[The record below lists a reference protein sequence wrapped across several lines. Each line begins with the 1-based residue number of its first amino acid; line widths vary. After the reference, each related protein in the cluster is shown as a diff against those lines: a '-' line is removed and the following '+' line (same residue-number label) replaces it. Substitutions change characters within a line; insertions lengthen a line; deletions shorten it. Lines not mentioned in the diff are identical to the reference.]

1 MPFLF
6 ILSAFGWKLSAGMK
20 TKDVKIPDDAYFFRR
35 ISLSL
40 QAELIYQPMY
50 DQQINEGIFYLMFYA
65 SVMMFNLIASCYLL
79 FRRANAIV
87 PDVTPPQR
95 LRRCTAAFFITMS
108 LSHLWYLPSMFLTS
122 SEDIELS
129 YYIAT
134 MLDFMLV
141 YSLAI
146 AIMLAMLQ
154 DRRRPLW
161 PAAVMVAPLVIGVAV
176 YLISRSDVLLSS
188 LYVYLLLLG
197 IGLLIYMV
205 RAMRQYGLWLRDN
218 YADLEN
224 KEVWQCFVILVFFL
238 LAFGLYTFEPE
249 YPIIKYITQVNNLI
263 VVSYLL
269 WRAETLSDLSQFD
282 SKSVSTSVPSE
293 TIDDDLSSAV
303 QDKIGQLLQKHCVST
318 QLYLQHD
325 LNSQQ
330 LAQAIGTNRFY
341 LSQYFSS
348 RGLHYNDYINELRI
362 QHFISLYHKAI
373 DDNRDFTVQ
382 QLAQECGYHSYST
395 FSRAFKQQTGKN
407 VTTWM
412 GDTDE

>member
-1 MPFLF
+1 
-6 ILSAFGWKLSAGMK
+6 
-20 TKDVKIPDDAYFFRR
+20 
-35 ISLSL
+35 
-40 QAELIYQPMY
+40 
-50 DQQINEGIFYLMFYA
+50 MFYA
-65 SVMMFNLIASCYLL
+65 SVMMFNLIAGCYLL
-79 FRRANAIV
+79 FRRANAIA
-87 PDVTPPQR
+87 PDVTPPLR

-108 LSHLWYLPSMFLTS
+108 LSHLWYLPNMFLTS

-129 YYIAT
+129 YYIGA

-141 YSLAI
+141 YSLPI

-161 PAAVMVAPLVIGVAV
+161 PAAVMVAPLVVGVAV

-269 WRAETLSDLSQFD
+269 WRVETLSDLSQEEG
-282 SKSVSTSVPSE
+282 KSASTNTPDE
-293 TIDDDLSSAV
+293 TISDDLSSTV
-303 QDKIGQLLQKHCVST
+303 QDKIGRLLQQHCVDT

-325 LNSQQ
+325 LTILQ
-330 LAQAIGTNRFY
+330 LAKAIGTNRFY

-362 QHFISLYHKAI
+362 QHFVNLYRESIADK
-373 DDNRDFTVQ
+373 RDFTVQ
-382 QLAQECGYHSYST
+382 QLAQECGYRSYTT
-395 FSRAFKQQTGKN
+395 FSRVFKQQMGKN
-407 VTTWM
+407 VTTWI
-412 GDTDE
+412 GDIGE